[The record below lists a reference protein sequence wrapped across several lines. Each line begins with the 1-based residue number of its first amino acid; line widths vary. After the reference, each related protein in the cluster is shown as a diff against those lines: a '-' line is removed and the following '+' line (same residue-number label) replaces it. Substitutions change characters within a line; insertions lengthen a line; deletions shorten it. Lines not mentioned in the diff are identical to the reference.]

1 MLLDWIL
8 REGAWV
14 FNWWLLVTLAGGAVL
29 PLVRRLLPALP
40 DEGYT
45 LARAMGML
53 LVGYVFWLLSTLGF
67 LVNNEGS
74 IVLAWVLVLAFAWGI
89 HQTRAGTTW
98 SEWFTTNRHVII
110 VGEVLF
116 VGLFLGWALVR
127 ANYPALTATE
137 KPMELAFISAIER
150 SQTFPP
156 NDPWMSGY
164 AISYYYFGYVM
175 SAMLVKLSG
184 VTSSVGFNLTI
195 SLLFALTG
203 LTAFGVVYNLVEATR
218 RLASKPIAGW
228 TSLSAALLG
237 VFMVGVMGNLQA
249 PLIELPYQ
257 SDWFDDSYYAFW
269 DVQER
274 TTSIERIIPMEER
287 ILGGIRAPERWE
299 FWWWFRASRVINDR
313 DLPIPTAENPKG
325 ESVGAN
331 VIDEFPQFSFLL
343 ADVHPH
349 VLALPFSL
357 LALGLALHM
366 VLRITAPQPLDW
378 LGVAIVVGGLIFLN
392 TWDGAIYL
400 VVMIAVEFVRRL
412 RHQQSFDFRA
422 AGQFTYLIL
431 GLLITSLLLYLPFIL
446 SFRSQ
451 ASGFLP
457 NLQWATSFSQLFIM
471 FGGFFLLLIPF
482 LIHTV
487 LHRRGALN
495 WQAGRIAVLGVFTS
509 LFLFALTLIIIAM
522 LIPQLRVQVLR
533 TVEMMGGMQEA
544 LPYLLLRR
552 ATSILT
558 PLVLFSILGVAVAWL
573 FGTFTPQKQD
583 GGYYYVLAIL
593 VCAVGLMIVPEF
605 IYLRDNFGVRINTIF
620 KFYYQAWVMLAVVAS
635 FATWYGL
642 HMAGD
647 RLRHTYG
654 GILAVVV
661 VLGGV
666 YPLLGIHNRTL
677 IESGR
682 GRLDAPIPLTL
693 EGGYTLASANDY
705 GAIQCLN
712 QLVKDH
718 DVVVAEAIGPA
729 YRHQFG
735 RVGVL
740 AGIPIV
746 LGWEG
751 HENQWRGATYPQ
763 IAGTRRA
770 DIEMLYNDLRWE
782 IAQAIIERY
791 SIDYIFYGD
800 TERFGTS
807 EQAPY
812 VLAGEEKFRENL
824 QPVCEF
830 ETSLFYRVTPEVG

>member
-1 MLLDWIL
+1 MLLDWML

-14 FNWWLLVTLAGGAVL
+14 FSWWLLVTFAGGAVL
-29 PLVRRLLPALP
+29 PLIRRLLPSLP

-45 LARAMGML
+45 LARTMGML
-53 LVGYVFWLLSTLGF
+53 WVGYVFWLLSTLGF

-74 IVLAWVLVLAFAWGI
+74 IILAWVLVFALAWGVYRA
-89 HQTRAGTTW
+89 RAGTTW
-98 SEWFTTNRHVII
+98 REWFTRNRAVILI
-110 VGEVLF
+110 GEVLF
-116 VGLFLGWALVR
+116 ISLFFGWALVR

-184 VTSSVGFNLTI
+184 VTTSVGFNLTL

-203 LTAFGVVYNLVEATR
+203 LTTFGVVYNLVEATR
-218 RLASKPIAGW
+218 RLVNKQIATW
-228 TSLSAALLG
+228 TSFAAALLG
-237 VFMVGVMGNLQA
+237 VFMVAVMGNLQA

-257 SDWFDDSYYAFW
+257 SGWFDDGYYAFW

-274 TTSIERIIPMEER
+274 TASIERIIPAEEQ
-287 ILGGIRAPERWE
+287 IAGGIRAPERWE

-313 DLPIPTAENPKG
+313 DLPTPTAENSRG

-357 LALGLALHM
+357 LALGVALHT
-366 VLRITAPQPLDW
+366 VLRASAPLPLDW
-378 LGVAIVVGGLIFLN
+378 LGMAMVVGGLIFLN

-400 VVMIAVEFVRRL
+400 VVMIVVELARRL
-412 RHQQSFDFRA
+412 HQQQSFDLRLG
-422 AGQFTYLIL
+422 GQFLYMVLGLIL
-431 GLLITSLLLYLPFIL
+431 TSLLLYLPFIL

-457 NLQWATSFSQLFIM
+457 NLQWATSFPQLFIM
-471 FGGFFLLLIPF
+471 FGGFFLLLLPF
-482 LIHTV
+482 LVHIV
-487 LHRRGALN
+487 LDKRQALN
-495 WQAGRIAVLGVFTS
+495 WQAGRIAVLGVFAS
-509 LFLFALTLIIIAM
+509 LFVFALALVVMAM
-522 LIPQLRVQVLR
+522 MIPHLRVQVLR
-533 TVEMMGGMQEA
+533 TVELLGGLQEA

-552 ATSILT
+552 ATTLVT
-558 PLVLFSILGVAVAWL
+558 PLVLFSMLGIAVAWL
-573 FGTFTPQKQD
+573 FGNFAQEKRD
-583 GGYYYVLAIL
+583 AGYYYAFAVL
-593 VCAVGLMIVPEF
+593 VCAVGLIIVPEF
-605 IYLRDNFGVRINTIF
+605 VYLRDNFGVRINTIF
-620 KFYYQAWVMLAVVAS
+620 KFYYQAWVMFAVVAS
-635 FATWYGL
+635 FATWHCLNVCGYV
-642 HMAGD
+642 
-647 RLRHTYG
+647 LRRTYG
-654 GILAVVV
+654 VLLAGVV
-661 VLGGV
+661 VLGSV
-666 YPLLGIHNRTL
+666 YPVLGIHNRTL

-682 GRLDAPIPLTL
+682 ASVDAPLALTL
-693 EGGYTLASANDY
+693 EGGNSLASNNDY
-705 GAIQCLN
+705 QAIQCLN
-712 QLVKDH
+712 ELVEDEE
-718 DVVVAEAIGPA
+718 VVVAEAIGSS

-751 HENQWRGATYPQ
+751 HQSQWRGATYPQ
-763 IAGTRRA
+763 IVGTRRA

-782 IAQAIIERY
+782 VAQAIIERY

-807 EQAPY
+807 EQAAY
-812 VLAGEEKFRENL
+812 VPAGEEKFRENL
-824 QPVCEF
+824 QVVCEV
-830 ETSLFYRVTPEVG
+830 ETSLFYRVPPEVG

>member
-1 MLLDWIL
+1 MLLDWML
-8 REGAWV
+8 REGAWI
-14 FNWWLLVTLAGGAVL
+14 FSWWLLVTLAGGAVL
-29 PLVRRLLPALP
+29 PLIRRLLPALP

-45 LARAMGML
+45 LARTMGML
-53 LVGYVFWLLSTLGF
+53 WVGYVFWLLSTLGF

-74 IVLAWVLVLAFAWGI
+74 ILLAWVLVFALSWVVYHVRDG
-89 HQTRAGTTW
+89 ATW
-98 SEWFTTNRHVII
+98 AEWFRANRTVIV
-110 VGEVLF
+110 VGEILFMGLF
-116 VGLFLGWALVR
+116 VGWALVR

-164 AISYYYFGYVM
+164 AISYYYFGYIM
-175 SAMLVKLSG
+175 SAVLVKLSG
-184 VTSSVGFNLTI
+184 VTTSVGFNLTI

-218 RLASKPIAGW
+218 RAVNKQIAHW
-228 TSLSAALLG
+228 TSFAAALLG
-237 VFMVGVMGNLQA
+237 VFMVAVMGNLQA

-257 SDWFDDSYYAFW
+257 SGWFNDGYYAFW

-274 TTSIERIIPMEER
+274 TTAIERIIPPDEQ
-287 ILGGIRAPERWE
+287 IAGGIRAPQRWE

-313 DLPIPTAENPKG
+313 DLPTATAENSRG

-357 LALGLALHM
+357 LALGLALHT
-366 VLRITAPQPLDW
+366 VLRATMPQPLDW
-378 LGVAIVVGGLIFLN
+378 LGISMIVGGLIFLN

-400 VVMIAVEFVRRL
+400 MVMIVVELARRL
-412 RHQQSFDFRA
+412 RQQESFDLRVG
-422 AGQFTYLIL
+422 GQFAYMILALIV
-431 GLLITSLLLYLPFIL
+431 TSLLLYLPFIL

-457 NLQWATSFSQLFIM
+457 NLQWATSFPQLFIM
-471 FGGFFLLLIPF
+471 FGGFFLLLFPF
-482 LIHTV
+482 LIYTA
-487 LHRRGALN
+487 LDRGKALN
-495 WQAGRIAVLGVFTS
+495 WQAGRIAVLGVFAS
-509 LFLFALTLIIIAM
+509 LFVFALALVVMAM
-522 LIPQLRVQVLR
+522 MIPHLRVQVLR
-533 TVEMMGGMQEA
+533 TVELLGGMQQA

-552 ATSILT
+552 ATTIVT
-558 PLVLFSILGVAVAWL
+558 PLILFSTLGIAVAWL
-573 FGTFTPQKQD
+573 FGNSAQRKQD
-583 GGYYYVLAIL
+583 AGYYYAFAIL
-593 VCAVGLMIVPEF
+593 VCAVGLIIVPEF
-605 IYLRDNFGVRINTIF
+605 VYLRDNFGVRINTIF

-635 FATWYGL
+635 FVTWHCLNMG
-642 HMAGD
+642 GNV
-647 RLRHTYG
+647 LRSTYG
-654 GILAVVV
+654 V
-661 VLGGV
+661 VLAGVVILGSV

-682 GRLDAPIPLTL
+682 GRVDASVVLTL
-693 EGGYTLASANDY
+693 EGGNSLASNNDY
-705 GAIQCLN
+705 QAIQCLN
-712 QLVKDH
+712 ELVKD
-718 DVVVAEAIGPA
+718 DDIVVAEAIGPA

-751 HENQWRGATYPQ
+751 HESQWRGATYPR
-763 IAGTRRA
+763 IVGTRRA

-807 EQAPY
+807 EQAAY
-812 VLAGEEKFRENL
+812 VPAGEEKFRENL
-824 QPVCEF
+824 QAICEV
-830 ETSLFYRVTPEVG
+830 ETSLFYRVAPEVG